1 MSMNRRTFLRSIAG
15 AASAAALVGKTSEA
29 EEAALPSPSS
39 SKIEHIIVVMMEN
52 RSFDHL
58 LGWLPG
64 ANGRQA
70 GLHYLDKYGEAH
82 WTNRLTTTVG
92 CSHPDPDHS
101 YAAGRGEYAHGRLDG
116 WMWTGENDSFA
127 IGYYEEADLPFY
139 GALARNFTTLDNYF
153 SSILGPTYPNRI
165 FQYAAQT
172 DRLSNSS
179 TLSKL
184 QTIWDRLAEAKVSHR
199 YYYSNI
205 PFLTVWGTKYR
216 GISALFSEFL
226 KDAANGTL
234 PAVSFVDPKFTIQD
248 NGQGNDDH
256 PHADLRAGE
265 AFMGEVYRAVTHG
278 PGWKNTVL
286 IINRDEWGGFF
297 DTVTPPRVIAPND
310 VDKDLVD
317 GKALLGFRVPVFV
330 VSPFTRGKT
339 TTPRINSG
347 LYDHTSVLKLIE
359 WRYGLRPLTRRDASS
374 EIGNL
379 ASALNFAE
387 PEYSVPYLPVIKT
400 PDPTACALF
409 DLSKNEDNESY
420 DFYDLM
426 NSELAEGWTIVR
438 D

>member
-1 MSMNRRTFLRSIAG
+1 MRSIAG
-15 AASAAALVGKTSEA
+15 AASAAALIGKTA
-29 EEAALPSPSS
+29 QADEAALPSPSS

-64 ANGRQA
+64 AHGRQA
-70 GLHYLDKYGEAH
+70 GLRYLDKHGEAH

-101 YAAGRGEYAHGRLDG
+101 YGAGRSEYAHGRLDG
-116 WMWTGENDSFA
+116 WLWTGANDSFA

-165 FQYAAQT
+165 FQHAAQT
-172 DRLSNSS
+172 DRLSNTS
-179 TLSKL
+179 TVSKL
-184 QTIWDRLAEAKVSHR
+184 QTIWDRLAAAKVSHR

-205 PFLTVWGTKYR
+205 PFLTLWGDKYR
-216 GISALFSEFL
+216 GISSLFSQFL

-234 PAVSFVDPKFTIQD
+234 PAVAFLDPKFTIQD
-248 NGQGNDDH
+248 NGHGNDDH

-265 AFMGEVYRAVTHG
+265 AFLGEVYRAVTHG

-286 IINRDEWGGFF
+286 IINRDEWGGFYE
-297 DTVTPPRVIAPND
+297 TVTPPRVIAPND
-310 VDKDLVD
+310 VDKDLVN
-317 GKALLGFRVPVFV
+317 GKALLGFRVPVVV

-339 TTPRINSG
+339 ATPRINSS

-359 WRYGLRPLTRRDASS
+359 WRYGLRPLTRRDASG

-379 ASALNFAE
+379 AWALNFAE
-387 PEYSVPYLPVIKT
+387 PEYSVPWLPVIKT
-400 PDPTACALF
+400 PDPTACPLF
-409 DLSKNEDNESY
+409 NLSTNEDNESF

-426 NSELAEGWTIVR
+426 NSELAEGWNIVR
-438 D
+438 